1 MILNDTVKRLGIYFF
16 YDQDGIV
23 DDYVT
28 YLLDDLIKSMQD
40 MVVVCNGFLNAD
52 GRKVFNKYTKDII
65 VRENKGLDV
74 WAYKTALDYIGWERL
89 QEYDE
94 IILLNATIMGPIYPF
109 AEMFQKM
116 DKRDLDFWGI
126 TKYGKEEFDP
136 FGCNPYGYIPEHIQS
151 HFMVYRRTLIN
162 SQEFQSYWNNIPEIN
177 SYKESVGMHES
188 YFTKYFADKGFK
200 WDVYVNTD
208 DYEGQTTYPLIFYPK
223 ELIEQKSCPIF
234 KRRSFFQ
241 DYDYVV
247 TNSVGQS
254 TQELYNYLN
263 EFTTYDVHMIWQNVL
278 RTCNQA
284 DIARNMHLNYV
295 LSTKVQNTARI
306 TKILQTKKIA
316 LVMHLYFVD
325 LLEESLKWASA
336 IPEITDV
343 YITTNTDEKKKA
355 IEKVFSRLHC
365 NKLDVRVIENRGRD
379 VSSLLVGVKDVIQQY
394 DYVCFVHDKK
404 TAQLKPGSV
413 GEGFAYKCFK
423 NTLYNQVYVN
433 NIIEL
438 FDSNPD
444 LGMLSAPIPNHGDFF
459 PTLGN
464 EWTTNYLNTKKLA
477 DKLGVK
483 ISIDEKKEP
492 IAPLGTMFWFRPKAM
507 KLLYDYDWK
516 YEDFPPEPNS
526 VDGSLLHA
534 VERVYPFVVQQE
546 GYYPAVVMADEY
558 ARIELTNLNY
568 YARTYNRILIENGIC
583 NYGFKMREELSEA
596 LENTNLNFMISDR
609 DYEKKLQMQ
618 LNDIYDSTSWKV
630 TKPIRILGDF
640 IKNISDTKV
649 RKK

>member
-94 IILLNATIMGPIYPF
+94 IILLKATIMGPIYPF

-200 WDVYVNTD
+200 QDVYVNTD

-379 VSSLLVGVKDVIQQY
+379 VSSVLVGVKDVIQQY

-413 GEGFAYKCFK
+413 GEGFAYKC
-423 NTLYNQVYVN
+423 
-433 NIIEL
+433 
-438 FDSNPD
+438 
-444 LGMLSAPIPNHGDFF
+444 
-459 PTLGN
+459 
-464 EWTTNYLNTKKLA
+464 
-477 DKLGVK
+477 
-483 ISIDEKKEP
+483 
-492 IAPLGTMFWFRPKAM
+492 
-507 KLLYDYDWK
+507 
-516 YEDFPPEPNS
+516 
-526 VDGSLLHA
+526 
-534 VERVYPFVVQQE
+534 
-546 GYYPAVVMADEY
+546 
-558 ARIELTNLNY
+558 
-568 YARTYNRILIENGIC
+568 
-583 NYGFKMREELSEA
+583 
-596 LENTNLNFMISDR
+596 
-609 DYEKKLQMQ
+609 
-618 LNDIYDSTSWKV
+618 
-630 TKPIRILGDF
+630 
-640 IKNISDTKV
+640 
-649 RKK
+649 